1 MVQKWHDIWLVHKT
15 CSHATLEQE
24 RAYARGIQ
32 LFGKK
37 ARENPERFCGWFPVD
52 CSSKKFARM
61 ALDAMDVCLRML
73 KESDKSRLDRCW
85 SYPILS
91 FGIVECTFIPTAFLE
106 IAVFSWSVPEN
117 PFFEWL
123 VSSKPRRKLKR
134 FVTINEL
141 HPLLTALKLRRLRKR
156 YIIRCTIE
164 HV

>member
-15 CSHATLEQE
+15 CSHVTLKQE

-73 KESDKSRLDRCW
+73 KESDKSRLDRC
-85 SYPILS
+85 SVRNSVLIISHIIFRDCRVHIYSDSLSRNSCIL
-91 FGIVECTFIPTAFLE
+91 
-106 IAVFSWSVPEN
+106 
-117 PFFEWL
+117 
-123 VSSKPRRKLKR
+123 LKCPGK
-134 FVTINEL
+134 
-141 HPLLTALKLRRLRKR
+141 PLLWVARVVKTSKKAQTFRNYKWTTSFANCIK
-156 YIIRCTIE
+156 TT
-164 HV
+164 